1 MECATGQKNRR
12 RKRESKKKNE
22 SQFAESHQAKDVVIT
37 SPDNRLCGKYQ
48 RNYRHLPKAILFSF
62 SRAFVG
68 ELCHVGETI
77 RPGKLRKRRGW
88 ERRKISS
95 YVMIGKH
102 VPSGRGDKYVTIVD
116 LGRKI
121 LWSCYWLF
129 NNWEQII
136 GGGARKRRC
145 SLIGNFICEGKR
157 GDVKHLKWLWVFN
170 KL

>member
-1 MECATGQKNRR
+1 M
-12 RKRESKKKNE
+12 

-37 SPDNRLCGKYQ
+37 SGDPGNRLCGKYQ

-77 RPGKLRKRRGW
+77 RPGKLRKRGRT
-88 ERRKISS
+88 KISS

-116 LGRKI
+116 LGAK
-121 LWSCYWLF
+121 
-129 NNWEQII
+129 NP
-136 GGGARKRRC
+136 
-145 SLIGNFICEGKR
+145 
-157 GDVKHLKWLWVFN
+157 
-170 KL
+170 